1 MRLATK
7 RFGLCLVSATL
18 GCVVVTAS
26 AAEQTGSLCKASEM
40 TYFSCSTGT
49 KLVSLCASA
58 RMTDSTAVLQY
69 RFGKRSGEVELAYPS
84 DASKPQEVFKAYTYS
99 FAKGGVSAIGFKIGK
114 FSYSLFE
121 TRSVYGY
128 NGAGVTVSKNG
139 GEPKIIECVS
149 LPSSPSEFYYELGEW
164 KLSEDASLHFIGP
177 EQ

>member
-1 MRLATK
+1 
-7 RFGLCLVSATL
+7 
-18 GCVVVTAS
+18 
-26 AAEQTGSLCKASEM
+26 M
-40 TYFSCSTGT
+40 TE
-49 KLVSLCASA
+49 
-58 RMTDSTAVLQY
+58 STAVLQY

-84 DASKPQEVFKAYTYS
+84 DGSKPLEAFKSYTYN

-149 LPSSPSEFYYELGEW
+149 LSSNPSEFYYELAKW
-164 KLSEDASLHFIGP
+164 NLSQDSALHYIGP